1 MENTFRKLSK
11 STAVL
16 SGANAIQA
24 AAAFALLPIYTR
36 YLTPGDY
43 GLAELLITS
52 ITLSTIVTGQGIPSA
67 VGRRLNFVYRD
78 DNDAQKTSVSTAIGY
93 LSFCGIVFCA
103 VVALFS
109 TAVSSAVMDSPQ
121 YGDLVLVGLVV
132 TLMRGAG
139 STCEITLRAH
149 FRATSV
155 AAVRLTSFLARA
167 GLILYLL
174 MVSNWGF
181 ESLVYGLAASE
192 FVSVGLA
199 LFLVRRYLVLRF
211 STKELR
217 AMLAYGLPLLGSAGS
232 FFILSLSNRYFL
244 NYMTG
249 PTEVGLY
256 SIADRL
262 ANALNLL
269 IFIPLIAFLPAAYF
283 EIASR
288 ESTAAPGQFARFATQ
303 FVAGGALLVS
313 GMLLFADVV
322 VANLFTKAYHESA
335 SAVGILSFG
344 YFLFAASDMTKIG
357 LNITGKTLWLPV
369 PVACAALVNVGLNLA
384 LIPTLGFLGA
394 ALATLVAYGVL
405 WFVGLRL
412 SQRQYP
418 IPYEVRKITIVA
430 LGGIALIAGYVG
442 TAELGDLPRF
452 GVRLLML
459 LAYGVFLLLTRTLEP
474 SVLIRVI
481 RSSRPG
487 EPDGAA
493 P

>member
-1 MENTFRKLSK
+1 M
-11 STAVL
+11 
-16 SGANAIQA
+16 
-24 AAAFALLPIYTR
+24 LPIYTR

-199 LFLVRRYLVLRF
+199 LFLVRR
-211 STKELR
+211 
-217 AMLAYGLPLLGSAGS
+217 
-232 FFILSLSNRYFL
+232 
-244 NYMTG
+244 
-249 PTEVGLY
+249 
-256 SIADRL
+256 
-262 ANALNLL
+262 
-269 IFIPLIAFLPAAYF
+269 
-283 EIASR
+283 
-288 ESTAAPGQFARFATQ
+288 
-303 FVAGGALLVS
+303 
-313 GMLLFADVV
+313 LFGFT
-322 VANLFTKAYHESA
+322 LF
-335 SAVGILSFG
+335 
-344 YFLFAASDMTKIG
+344 
-357 LNITGKTLWLPV
+357 N
-369 PVACAALVNVGLNLA
+369 
-384 LIPTLGFLGA
+384 
-394 ALATLVAYGVL
+394 
-405 WFVGLRL
+405 
-412 SQRQYP
+412 
-418 IPYEVRKITIVA
+418 
-430 LGGIALIAGYVG
+430 
-442 TAELGDLPRF
+442 
-452 GVRLLML
+452 
-459 LAYGVFLLLTRTLEP
+459 
-474 SVLIRVI
+474 
-481 RSSRPG
+481 
-487 EPDGAA
+487 
-493 P
+493 

>member
-1 MENTFRKLSK
+1 VASTFQKLSK
-11 STAVL
+11 STAIL
-16 SGANAIQA
+16 SGANAVQA
-24 AAAFALLPIYTR
+24 AAAFALLPVYTR
-36 YLTPGDY
+36 YLTPADY

-67 VGRRLNFVYRD
+67 VSRRLNFVYRD
-78 DNDAQKTSVSTAIGY
+78 DNNAKKTSVSTAIAY
-93 LSFCGIVFCA
+93 LFFCGIVFCG

-121 YGDLVLVGLVV
+121 YENLVLVGLVV
-132 TLMRGAG
+132 TLVRGAG
-139 STCEITLRAH
+139 SVCEITLRAH
-149 FRATSV
+149 FQATSV
-155 AAVRLTSFLARA
+155 AVVHLTSFLTRA

-174 MVSNWGF
+174 VVSNWGF
-181 ESLVYGLAASE
+181 QSLVYGLAASE
-192 FVSVGLA
+192 FVSVGLS
-199 LFLVRRYLVLRF
+199 LFLVRRYLALRF

-269 IFIPLIAFLPAAYF
+269 IFVPLLAFLPAAYF

-288 ESTAAPGQFARFATQ
+288 ESSSAPGQFARFATQ

-322 VANLFTKAYHESA
+322 IANLFTKAYHDSA
-335 SAVGILSFG
+335 AAVGILAFG
-344 YFLFAASDMTKIG
+344 YFLFAASDLSKLG
-357 LNITGKTLWLPV
+357 LLITGKTLWLPI
-369 PVACAALVNVGLNLA
+369 PVACAALANVGLNLV
-384 LIPTLGFLGA
+384 LIPDFGFRGA
-394 ALATLVAYGVL
+394 ALATTVSYGIL

-412 SQRQYP
+412 AQRQYP
-418 IPYEVRKITIVA
+418 VPYEVRKITIVA
-430 LGGIALIAGYVG
+430 FGGIMLLAGYVG
-442 TAELGDLPRF
+442 TAELSDLPRF
-452 GVRLLML
+452 GVRLLMM
-459 LAYGVFLLLTRTLEP
+459 LAYGAFLLLTRTLEP
-474 SVLIRVI
+474 TVLIRVI
-481 RSSRPG
+481 RSSRSG
-487 EPDGAA
+487 KPDKAA

>member
-1 MENTFRKLSK
+1 MASTFQKLSK
-11 STAVL
+11 STAIL

-24 AAAFALLPIYTR
+24 AAAFVLLPVYTR
-36 YLTPGDY
+36 YLTPADY

-52 ITLSTIVTGQGIPSA
+52 ITLSTIVTSQGIPNA
-67 VGRRLNFVYRD
+67 VSRRLNFVYRD
-78 DNDAQKTSVSTAIGY
+78 DNDAQKISISTAIAY
-93 LSFCGIVFCA
+93 LIFCGIVFCA

-109 TAVSSAVMDSPQ
+109 TAVSSAVMDSPR
-121 YGDLVLVGLVV
+121 YGNLVLVGLVV
-132 TLMRGAG
+132 TLMRGTG
-139 STCEITLRAH
+139 SVCEMTLRAH

-155 AAVRLTSFLARA
+155 AVVHLTSFLTRA

-174 MVSNWGF
+174 VVSNWGF

-269 IFIPLIAFLPAAYF
+269 IFVPLLAFLPAAYF

-288 ESTAAPGQFARFATQ
+288 ESSSAPGQFARFATQ

-322 VANLFTKAYHESA
+322 VANLFTKAYHDSA
-335 SAVGILSFG
+335 AAVGILAFG
-344 YFLFAASDMTKIG
+344 YLLFAASDMTKIG

-369 PVACAALVNVGLNLA
+369 PMVCAALANVGLNLA
-384 LIPTLGFLGA
+384 LIPHFGFRGA
-394 ALATLVAYGVL
+394 AIATTASYGIL

-418 IPYEVRKITIVA
+418 IPYEVRKMTIVA
-430 LGGIALIAGYVG
+430 FGGIMLLAGYVG
-442 TAELGDLPRF
+442 TAELSDLPRF
-452 GVRLLML
+452 GVRVLMMIM
-459 LAYGVFLLLTRTLEP
+459 YGAFLFLTRTLDP
-474 SVLIRVI
+474 SVLIRII
-481 RSSRPG
+481 RSSRATNSN
-487 EPDGAA
+487 ETA

>member
-1 MENTFRKLSK
+1 MF
-11 STAVL
+11 
-16 SGANAIQA
+16 
-24 AAAFALLPIYTR
+24 
-36 YLTPGDY
+36 
-43 GLAELLITS
+43 
-52 ITLSTIVTGQGIPSA
+52 
-67 VGRRLNFVYRD
+67 
-78 DNDAQKTSVSTAIGY
+78 
-93 LSFCGIVFCA
+93 FCGTVFCA

-121 YGDLVLVGLVV
+121 YGNLVLVGLVV

-139 STCEITLRAH
+139 AVSEITLRAQ
-149 FRATSV
+149 FRATSI
-155 AAVRLTSFLARA
+155 AAVRLTSFLTRA

-174 MVSNWGF
+174 MVSDWGF

-192 FVSVGLA
+192 FVAVGLA
-199 LFLVRRYLVLRF
+199 LFLVRGDLALRF

-249 PTEVGLY
+249 PTEVGLF

-269 IFIPLIAFLPAAYF
+269 IFIPLLTFLPAAYF

-288 ESTAAPGQFARFATQ
+288 ESNTAPGQFARFATQ

-322 VANLFTKAYHESA
+322 IANLFTKAYHESA
-335 SAVGILSFG
+335 SAVGILAFG

-357 LNITGKTLWLPV
+357 LYITGKTLWLPV
-369 PVACAALVNVGLNLA
+369 PVACAALANVGLNLA
-384 LIPTLGFLGA
+384 LIPILGFVGA
-394 ALATLVAYGVL
+394 ALATMASYGIL
-405 WFVGLRL
+405 WFIGLRI

-418 IPYEVRKITIVA
+418 IPYEVRKIVIVA
-430 LGGIALIAGYVG
+430 LGGILLLAGYAG
-442 TAELGDLPRF
+442 TVELGDLPRVGARF
-452 GVRLLML
+452 AMIV
-459 LAYGVFLLLTRTLEP
+459 AYAALLLLTRTLEP
-474 SVLIRVI
+474 AVLIRVI
-481 RSSRPG
+481 RSSRTG
-487 EPDGAA
+487 NSNETA